1 MTLPDGVIFSAIVA
15 IGVTAGLWA
24 WRREPQR
31 AAMRLA
37 VALAI
42 GGVAG
47 FTVFSFASRW
57 LRQPH
62 NGWNG
67 ARLAQ
72 SVSVW
77 MGYPLY
83 PPVEVGPIFSSHA
96 GPAGVLPYSVLGA
109 LPITPTSGVLLGS
122 ACNLAAFALLA
133 AWLLRRAGADVVTG
147 LLGALVAAQ
156 LVLALDSLRYSVLSI
171 HTDTTALTL
180 WTLGAGLMLLGT
192 PGECSWRRCA
202 VAAACFVFATWA
214 KQTLVLAGPAMVV
227 AVGWRAG
234 WASAW
239 RLVAMSVATAAI
251 VTAGFIAWFGFG
263 PTWDELV
270 GLPSQQP
277 WRSAA
282 FAWTGGSLTADYS
295 VGAIERSRALMVV
308 LARAARDNA
317 VVLLIVAGLGVVH
330 AIFRP
335 SGGGRWWRS
344 GWGSFLVAG
353 CGLIFTGLIG
363 RVKVGGD
370 VNHDSY
376 MIFFIVVAV
385 IVWLAAGPLP
395 RLGRVW
401 LGGVLVVTLAVVNF
415 FGGPRYRGW
424 TDAWANKGEVEYRY
438 GLAHPGKLYVAESPL
453 PVLLAERRLDH
464 MDFGLFARMLAGRPV
479 SMEHFSR
486 YLPTPR
492 PLVADGSYV
501 LAKFLTDYVDY
512 PTPPELKGIR
522 ISGPPE
528 GLANEAK

>member
-1 MTLPDGVIFSAIVA
+1 MTLPDGVIFSAIAA
-15 IGVTAGLWA
+15 ISVTTGMWA
-24 WRREPQR
+24 WRREPPHG
-31 AAMRLA
+31 ALRLA
-37 VALAI
+37 VALVT

-47 FTVFSFASRW
+47 LTMFSFATRW

-83 PPVEVGPIFSSHA
+83 PPVEEGPIFSSHA

-122 ACNLAAFALLA
+122 ACNVAVFALLA

-156 LVLALDSLRYSVLSI
+156 LVLALGSLRYSVLSI

-180 WTLGAGLMLLGT
+180 WTLGAGIVLLGAE
-192 PGECSWRRCA
+192 GERPWSRCA

-239 RLVAMSVATAAI
+239 RLVTVSVAMAAI
-251 VTAGFIAWFGFG
+251 VTAGFVAWFGFG
-263 PTWDELV
+263 PMWDELV

-282 FAWTGGSLTADYS
+282 FAGTGGSITPDYS
-295 VGAIERSRALMVV
+295 VGMAERLPALGGV
-308 LARAARDNA
+308 LVRAATDNA
-317 VVLLIVAGLGVVH
+317 LVLWIVAGLGVAH

-335 SGGGRWWRS
+335 AGGGRCWRS
-344 GWGSFLVAG
+344 AWGSFLVAG

-376 MIFFIVVAV
+376 MVFFIVVAA

-395 RLGRVW
+395 RIGRVW

-424 TDAWANKGEVEYRY
+424 ADAWDNKGEAEYRY
-438 GLAHPGKLYVAESPL
+438 CLAHPGKLYVAESPL
-453 PVLLAERRLDH
+453 PVLLAEHRLDH

-512 PTPPELKGIR
+512 PAPPELKGIR

-528 GLANEAK
+528 GLATGR